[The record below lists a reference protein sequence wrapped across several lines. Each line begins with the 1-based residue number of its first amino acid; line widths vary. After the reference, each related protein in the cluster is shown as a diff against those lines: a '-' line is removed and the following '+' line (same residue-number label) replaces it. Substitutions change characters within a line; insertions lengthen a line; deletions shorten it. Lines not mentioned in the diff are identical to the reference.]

1 MSEQETQDE
10 SLEETTPPGKA
21 KLVGDELFDVERA
34 KAKIA
39 KTNSET
45 VELRKRLQAAESKLK
60 DIEDADKEELEMER
74 ETRLKL
80 EAQLEAAT
88 TAQLRHQVAGDK
100 GVPSNLVKFLSGTT
114 QQELEESAAELLD
127 AFGTGKPEGTDG
139 KPTPKLKPSGR
150 DSTDDIDNL
159 DPGQLADRIYQKI
172 N

>member
-10 SLEETTPPGKA
+10 SPEETTSA
-21 KLVGDELFDVERA
+21 DTQEVADEQFDVERA
-34 KAKIA
+34 KAKLA
-39 KTNSET
+39 KTNSEAA
-45 VELRKRLQAAESKLK
+45 ELRKRLKSAESKLK
-60 DIEDADKEELEMER
+60 DIEDAGKSELEKER

-80 EAQLEAAT
+80 EAQLKAAT

-127 AFGTGKPEGTDG
+127 AVGAGKPDATDG

-150 DSTDDIDNL
+150 DATDDIDSL

>member
-10 SLEETTPPGKA
+10 SLEETTSVDTQEVA
-21 KLVGDELFDVERA
+21 DEQFDVERA
-34 KAKIA
+34 KAKIV
-39 KTNSET
+39 KTGSENY
-45 VELRKRLQAAESKLK
+45 ELRKRLKAAESKLK
-60 DIEDADKEELEMER
+60 GIEDAGKSELEKER